1 LETLPTATSNAF
13 GRDLGLAQKAARSG
27 IVPDRARAA
36 DTHWDLWHSFCHSL
50 DLDPTVENFEDPVTL
65 LQVFAQRYRT
75 GAIAPRGKP
84 VRSRTVEDALRS
96 VGQTL
101 AMLGAQDPRLNH
113 VGRVDFRLQR
123 QLKCYSKEDPPPDRV
138 KPIPVHLLRYVMA
151 VAFANT
157 AVANQANQATAD
169 MIVLAFFFLLRPG
182 EYTAMKSDTTP
193 FRMQDVQLFV
203 GGHRLDPLAAPLA
216 TIRTATFAT
225 LTFTSQKN
233 GVRGEVIGLSRSGN
247 PLLCPV
253 LAIVRRLTHLR
264 ENNAPPSTPL
274 AVYVRP
280 GDGLTKIA
288 PADITTMLRTAATA
302 LGPSIGFLAKDISAR
317 SLRAGGAMALLC
329 AHVDTDTIRL
339 IGRWRSDEM
348 LRYLHV
354 QAEPIMRD
362 FAKKM
367 LLDGAFTL
375 LPSQDVPMF

>member
-1 LETLPTATSNAF
+1 M
-13 GRDLGLAQKAARSG
+13 
-27 IVPDRARAA
+27 
-36 DTHWDLWHSFCHSL
+36 
-50 DLDPTVENFEDPVTL
+50 
-65 LQVFAQRYRT
+65 
-75 GAIAPRGKP
+75 IA
-84 VRSRTVEDALRS
+84 
-96 VGQTL
+96 
-101 AMLGAQDPRLNH
+101 
-113 VGRVDFRLQR
+113 
-123 QLKCYSKEDPPPDRV
+123 
-138 KPIPVHLLRYVMA
+138 
-151 VAFANT
+151 
-157 AVANQANQATAD
+157 
-169 MIVLAFFFLLRPG
+169 LAFFFLLRPG

-264 ENNAPPSTPL
+264 EHNAPPSTPL